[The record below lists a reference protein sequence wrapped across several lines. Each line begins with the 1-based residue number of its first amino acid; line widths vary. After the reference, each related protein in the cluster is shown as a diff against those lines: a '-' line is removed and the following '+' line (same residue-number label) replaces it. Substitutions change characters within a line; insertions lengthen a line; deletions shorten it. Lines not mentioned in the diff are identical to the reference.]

1 MKILVADDELVSRT
15 LIENYLQYWGYVPVC
30 VSHGKEALEALK
42 SPDAPSM
49 AILDW
54 MMPYMSGPEV
64 CQSVQKLQKPIP
76 PYLILVTSKSDK
88 RDIVRGLQAGAQD
101 YVTKPYDVNELQAR
115 VDVGRRMVQLQQLLA
130 QRIGELEDATR
141 QIRQLRGL
149 LPICCKCKKVREDD
163 GYWSE
168 VETYI
173 SDHTDTKFSHSFCPD
188 CYNQVIAEFSQK
200 PTPGL
205 AA

>member
-15 LIENYLQYWGYVPVC
+15 LIEGYLQYWGYVPVC
-30 VSHGKEALEALK
+30 VSHGKEALEILK
-42 SPDAPSM
+42 GPEAPLI

-64 CQSVQKLQKPIP
+64 CQAVQRLQKPIP
-76 PYLILVTSKSDK
+76 PYLLLVTSKSDK

-130 QRIGELEDATR
+130 QRITELEEATR
-141 QIRQLRGL
+141 QIKQLRGL
-149 LPICCKCKKVREDD
+149 LPICCRCKKVREDD

-173 SDHTDTKFSHSFCPD
+173 SGHTDTKFSHSFCPD
-188 CYNQVIAEFSQK
+188 CYQMAISEFSQQSSRNM
-200 PTPGL
+200 

>member
-42 SPDAPSM
+42 APDAPPL

-64 CQSVQKLQKPIP
+64 CKEIQKLRQATP

-88 RDIVRGLQAGAQD
+88 RDIVRGLQSGAQD

-115 VDVGRRMVQLQQLLA
+115 VDVGRRMVQLQQLLS
-130 QRIGELEDATR
+130 QRIGELEEASR
-141 QIRQLRGL
+141 RIKQLHGL
-149 LPICCKCKKVREDD
+149 LPICCRCKKVRSDD

-173 SDHTDTKFSHSFCPD
+173 TQHTDTKFSHSYCPE
-188 CYNQVIAEFSQK
+188 CYHATIAELSGK
-200 PTPGL
+200 

>member
-15 LIENYLQYWGYVPVC
+15 LIEGYLQYWGYVPVC
-30 VSHGKEALEALK
+30 VSHGKEALEILK
-42 SPDAPSM
+42 GPDAPLI

-64 CQSVQKLQKPIP
+64 CQAVQRLQQPIP
-76 PYLILVTSKSDK
+76 PYLLLVTSKADK

-130 QRIGELEDATR
+130 QRIGELEEATR
-141 QIRQLRGL
+141 QIKQLRGL
-149 LPICCKCKKVREDD
+149 LPICCCCKKVREDD

-173 SDHTDTKFSHSFCPD
+173 TGHTDTKFSHSFCPD
-188 CYNQVIAEFSQK
+188 CYQKAISEFSQQSSR
-200 PTPGL
+200 GM

>member
-1 MKILVADDELVSRT
+1 MKVLVADDELVSRT
-15 LIENYLQYWGYVPVC
+15 LLENYLQYWGYVPVV
-30 VSHGKEALEALK
+30 VSHGKEALEVLK
-42 SPDAPSM
+42 SPDAPLL

-64 CQSVQKLQKPIP
+64 CQAVQKLQRPIP
-76 PYLILVTSKSDK
+76 PYLILVTSKADK

-130 QRIGELEDATR
+130 QRIGELEEATR

-149 LPICCKCKKVREDD
+149 LPICCRCKKVRADD

-173 SDHTDTKFSHSFCPD
+173 SGHTDAKFSHSFCPD
-188 CYNQVIAEFSQK
+188 CYEMAIAEFSQK
-200 PTPGL
+200 EPR
-205 AA
+205 AAA

>member
-1 MKILVADDELVSRT
+1 MKILVADDELISRT
-15 LIENYLQYWGYVPVC
+15 LIESYLQFWGYTPVC
-30 VSHGKEALEALK
+30 ASHGKEALEALK
-42 SPDAPSM
+42 SPEAPAM

-64 CQSVQKLQKPIP
+64 CQAVQKMQKPIP

-141 QIRQLRGL
+141 QIRQLHGL
-149 LPICCKCKKVREDD
+149 LPICCKCKKVRDDD

-173 SDHTDTKFSHSFCPD
+173 SHHTDTKFSHSFCPE
-188 CYNQVIAEFSQK
+188 CYKAFMNEFSQQNS
-200 PTPGL
+200 GL

>member
-15 LIENYLQYWGYVPVC
+15 LLESYLQYWGYTPVL
-30 VSHGKEALEALK
+30 VSHGKEALEVMK
-42 SPDAPSM
+42 SADGPLI

-54 MMPYMSGPEV
+54 MMPYLSGPEV
-64 CQSVQKLQKPIP
+64 CQAVQKLQKPIP
-76 PYLILVTSKSDK
+76 PYLILVTSKADK

-115 VDVGRRMVQLQQLLA
+115 VDVGRRMIQLQQLLA
-130 QRIGELEDATR
+130 QRIGDLEEATR

-149 LPICCKCKKVREDD
+149 LPICCKCKKVRADD

-188 CYNQVIAEFSQK
+188 CYEITMAEFSKRQ
-200 PTPGL
+200 TPDV

>member
-15 LIENYLQYWGYVPVC
+15 LIESYLQYWGYVPVC
-30 VSHGKEALEALK
+30 VSQGKEALEALK
-42 SPDAPSM
+42 APDAPAM

-64 CQSVQKLQKPIP
+64 CQAVQKLQKPIP
-76 PYLILVTSKSDK
+76 PYLILVTSKADK

-115 VDVGRRMVQLQQLLA
+115 VDVGRRMVQLQELLA
-130 QRIGELEDATR
+130 KRIGELEEATR
-141 QIRQLRGL
+141 QIRQLHGL
-149 LPICCKCKKVREDD
+149 LPICCKCKKVRADD

-173 SDHTDTKFSHSFCPD
+173 STHTDTKFSHSYCPD
-188 CYNQVIAEFSQK
+188 CYQITLAEISKHPGIA
-200 PTPGL
+200 
-205 AA
+205 A

>member
-15 LIENYLQYWGYVPVC
+15 LLENYLQYWGYTPILVG
-30 VSHGKEALEALK
+30 HGKEALEILK
-42 SPDAPSM
+42 AADAPSM

-115 VDVGRRMVQLQQLLA
+115 VDVGRRMVQLQQLLS
-130 QRIGELEDATR
+130 QRIGELEEATR
-141 QIRQLRGL
+141 QIKHLRGL
-149 LPICCKCKKVREDD
+149 LPICCRCKKVRSDD

-173 SDHTDTKFSHSFCPD
+173 TEHSETKFSHSYCPD
-188 CYNQVIAEFSQK
+188 CYQAAIAEAGQ
-200 PTPGL
+200 PPNNI

>member
-15 LIENYLQYWGYVPVC
+15 LLESYLQYWGYAPMLVG
-30 VSHGKEALEALK
+30 HGKEALEVLK
-42 SPDAPSM
+42 GPEAPLI

-64 CQSVQKLQKPIP
+64 CQAVQKLQKPIP
-76 PYLILVTSKSDK
+76 PYLILVTSKADK

-115 VDVGRRMVQLQQLLA
+115 VDVGRRMVQLQQLLS

-149 LPICCKCKKVREDD
+149 LPICCRCKKVRDD
-163 GYWSE
+163 GGYWSE

-173 SDHTDTKFSHSFCPD
+173 TAHSDTKFSHSFCPD
-188 CYNQVIAEFSQK
+188 CYQIALSEFSQQQ
-200 PTPGL
+200 PR

>member
-1 MKILVADDELVSRT
+1 MKVLIADDELVSRT
-15 LIENYLQYWGYVPVC
+15 LLESYLQYWGYVPVS
-30 VSHGKEALEALK
+30 VGHGKDALELLK
-42 SPDAPSM
+42 EPDAPAI

-64 CQSVQKLQKPIP
+64 CQAVQKLQKPIP
-76 PYLILVTSKSDK
+76 PYLLLVTSKADK

-115 VDVGRRMVQLQQLLA
+115 VDVGRRMVHLQQLLA
-130 QRIGELEDATR
+130 QRITELEDATR

-149 LPICCKCKKVREDD
+149 LPICCRCKKVRADD

-173 SDHTDTKFSHSFCPD
+173 TGHTDAKFSHSFCPD
-188 CYNQVIAEFSQK
+188 CYKIALAEFTQK
-200 PTPGL
+200 EPR
-205 AA
+205 AAA

>member
-15 LIENYLQYWGYVPVC
+15 LIENYLQYWGYIPVC
-30 VSHGKEALEALK
+30 VTHGKEALEALK
-42 SPDAPSM
+42 APEAPAM

-64 CQSVQKLQKPIP
+64 CQAVQKMQKPIP
-76 PYLILVTSKSDK
+76 PYLILVTSKADK

-130 QRIGELEDATR
+130 QRIGELEEATR
-141 QIRQLRGL
+141 QIRQLHGL
-149 LPICCKCKKVREDD
+149 LPICCKCKKVRADD

-173 SDHTDTKFSHSFCPD
+173 SRHTDTKFSHSYCPD
-188 CYNQVIAEFSQK
+188 CYQVTMAELTRKEPGIA
-200 PTPGL
+200 
-205 AA
+205 A

>member
-1 MKILVADDELVSRT
+1 MKILIADDELVSRT
-15 LIENYLQYWGYVPVC
+15 LLEDYLRYWGYVPVP
-30 VSHGKEALEALK
+30 VGHGKEALEVLK
-42 SPDAPSM
+42 GPDAPPI

-54 MMPYMSGPEV
+54 MMPYLSGPEV
-64 CQSVQKLQKPIP
+64 CQAVQALKQATP
-76 PYLILVTSKSDK
+76 PYLILVTSKADK

-101 YVTKPYDVNELQAR
+101 YVTKPYDTSELQAR
-115 VDVGRRMVQLQQLLA
+115 VDVGRRMVQLQQLLG
-130 QRIGELEDATR
+130 QRIAELEEATR

-149 LPICCKCKKVREDD
+149 LPICCRCKKVRDDD

-173 SDHTDTKFSHSFCPD
+173 SGHTDTKFSHSFCPD
-188 CYNQVIAEFSQK
+188 CYQMAISEFTQQASR
-200 PTPGL
+200 GM

>member
-1 MKILVADDELVSRT
+1 MKILIADDELVSRT
-15 LIENYLQYWGYVPVC
+15 LLESYLQFWGYVPVS
-30 VSHGKEALEALK
+30 VSHGKEALEILK
-42 SPDAPSM
+42 GPDAPLI

-64 CQSVQKLQKPIP
+64 CQAVQKLQKPVS
-76 PYLILVTSKSDK
+76 PYMLLVTSKADK

-101 YVTKPYDVNELQAR
+101 YVTKPYDPNELQAR
-115 VDVGRRMVQLQQLLA
+115 VDVGRRMVHLQQLLA
-130 QRIGELEDATR
+130 QRITELEEATR

-149 LPICCKCKKVREDD
+149 LPICCRCKKVRSDD

-168 VETYI
+168 VDTYI
-173 SDHTDTKFSHSFCPD
+173 TSHTDTKFSHSFCPD
-188 CYNQVIAEFSQK
+188 CYKVAIAEFSQNS
-200 PTPGL
+200 PDI

>member
-15 LIENYLQYWGYVPVC
+15 LIESYLQYWGYIPVC

-42 SPDAPSM
+42 APDAPAM

-54 MMPYMSGPEV
+54 MMPYMSGPEI
-64 CQSVQKLQKPIP
+64 CQAVQKMQKPIP

-141 QIRQLRGL
+141 QIRQLHGL
-149 LPICCKCKKVREDD
+149 LPICCKCKKVRADD

-173 SDHTDTKFSHSFCPD
+173 SNHTDAKFSHSFCPD
-188 CYNQVIAEFSQK
+188 CYKIAIAEFSPK
-200 PTPGL
+200 ESSGM

>member
-1 MKILVADDELVSRT
+1 
-15 LIENYLQYWGYVPVC
+15 
-30 VSHGKEALEALK
+30 
-42 SPDAPSM
+42 
-49 AILDW
+49 
-54 MMPYMSGPEV
+54 
-64 CQSVQKLQKPIP
+64 QKPIP

-115 VDVGRRMVQLQQLLA
+115 VDVGRRMVQLQQLLS
-130 QRIGELEDATR
+130 QRIGELEEATR

-149 LPICCKCKKVREDD
+149 LPICCRCKKVRDD
-163 GYWSE
+163 GGYWSE

-173 SDHTDTKFSHSFCPD
+173 TSHSDTKFSHSFCPD
-188 CYNQVIAEFSQK
+188 CYKVTLAEFQQ
-200 PTPGL
+200 PR

>member
-15 LIENYLQYWGYVPVC
+15 LLENYLQYWGYTPILAG
-30 VSHGKEALEALK
+30 HGKEALEILK
-42 SPDAPSM
+42 AADAPSM

-115 VDVGRRMVQLQQLLA
+115 VDVGRRMVQLQQLLS
-130 QRIGELEDATR
+130 QRIGELEEATR
-141 QIRQLRGL
+141 QIKHLRGL
-149 LPICCKCKKVREDD
+149 LPICCRCKKVRSDD

-173 SDHTDTKFSHSFCPD
+173 TEHSETKFSHSYCPD
-188 CYNQVIAEFSQK
+188 CYQAAIAEAGQ
-200 PTPGL
+200 PPNNI